1 MKIRFTLILFFNLLA
16 IFTVYSQTRV
26 TINLKSADFK
36 KVISTIEHQSIYH
49 FVYSE
54 RKIPVLN
61 KADIS
66 FDNEDVRSILD
77 KILANSGFAYTELAN
92 HLIVIAPVDE
102 IVNIVKVTGIVIDE
116 TGVPLAGATVRVKG
130 STMGASTD
138 QQGAFSFEA
147 PDQSTLIIS
156 FVGYVTRDVKLS
168 GTSLLKVT
176 LTASNILS
184 EVVVTAL
191 GIKKDEKKV
200 GYSVTTIGSEVLD
213 KAKESNV
220 AYSLEGRIAGLSI
233 SGVNGGP
240 ASSARILLRGVTSFG
255 ASAPP
260 VYY

>member
-16 IFTVYSQTRV
+16 ILTVYSQTRV
-26 TINLKSADFK
+26 TINLRSADFK

-54 RKIPVLN
+54 RKIPALN
-61 KADIS
+61 KVDINV
-66 FDNEDVRSILD
+66 DNEDVKTVLD

-102 IVNIVKVTGIVIDE
+102 IVNVVKVTGIVVDE
-116 TGVPLAGATVRVKG
+116 NGAPLAGATVRVRG

-138 QQGAFSFEA
+138 LQGAFSFEA

-168 GTSLLKVT
+168 GTNPLKISLT
-176 LTASNILS
+176 ISNVLS

-191 GIKKDEKKV
+191 GIKRKREK
-200 GYSVTTIGSEVLD
+200 
-213 KAKESNV
+213 
-220 AYSLEGRIAGLSI
+220 
-233 SGVNGGP
+233 
-240 ASSARILLRGVTSFG
+240 
-255 ASAPP
+255 
-260 VYY
+260 